1 MSSNYKNLSFYD
13 LLQIPAF
20 KLAAQQNCKETMDR
34 VLWDCGM
41 DTNQNYEIVWTT
53 HRALTTNIPQE
64 NYMVFGWG
72 RTDEEFLKS
81 GHARIEDHIAAS
93 GDSSLRAELLGLNP
107 QGSMIDSE
115 YDATEH
121 NLPEGELISFE
132 EEDVVVDVINNEG
145 DCV

>member
-34 VLWDCGM
+34 VLWECGM

-64 NYMVFGWG
+64 NYLVMGWG
-72 RTDEEFLKS
+72 RTDKS
-81 GHARIEDHIAAS
+81 FIESGYARLEDIIAAS

-107 QGSMIDSE
+107 QGSMIDTE
-115 YDATEH
+115 YDA
-121 NLPEGELISFE
+121 NDLDLPDGEIISFE
-132 EEDVVVDVINNEG
+132 EDVVSDEG